1 MSNFLET
8 TLAAT
13 IGVTVFYLL
22 ESIYYDIKARI
33 RGREHDDFWDFIEE
47 EFED

>member
-13 IGVTVFYLL
+13 IGVTVFYLM
-22 ESIYYDIKARI
+22 EAIYYDIKARI
-33 RGREHDDFWDFIEE
+33 RGKEYEDLWEFIDGEL
-47 EFED
+47 ED

>member
-33 RGREHDDFWDFIEE
+33 RGRQYEDLWDFVEE
-47 EFED
+47 ELED